1 MRWRWLGRVPYA
13 EALAAQRAH
22 RDALAEGRGAEE
34 VWLLEHDPVVT
45 TGRRGV
51 DDLDP
56 ERIAGAGYAL
66 HGTERGGFA
75 TCHEPGQLV
84 GYVLIDARE
93 IGVRRTVGAIE
104 AAVAEWLLGRGIV
117 AGPREGYPGV
127 WVGAEK
133 ICAVGLHF
141 RGGLT
146 LHGFALNLVND
157 LRGFGII
164 TPCGIRDGGVTALG
178 RLVAVAPTPAEAAPS
193 VGEIVVRRLL
203 DARRGSVNR
212 WGTEGT

>member
-22 RDALAEGRGAEE
+22 REALAEGRGAEE

-56 ERIAGAGYAL
+56 ARIAAAGYAL
-66 HGTERGGFA
+66 HATERGGFA

-84 GYVLIDARE
+84 GYVLIDARD
-93 IGVRRTVGAIE
+93 IGVRRTVAAIE
-104 AAVAEWLLGRGIV
+104 AAVAEWLLLQGV
-117 AGPREGYPGV
+117 AAGPREGYPGV
-127 WVGAEK
+127 WVGSDK

-141 RGGLT
+141 RAGLT

-157 LRGFGII
+157 LRGFGLI
-164 TPCGIRDGGVTALG
+164 TPCGIRDGGVTSLG
-178 RLVAVAPTPAEAAPS
+178 RLVPGAPAPEEVATTI
-193 VGEIVVRRLL
+193 GEIVVGRLL

-212 WGTEGT
+212 CGTEGT

>member
-22 RDALAEGRGAEE
+22 RDALAEGRVGQE

-51 DDLDP
+51 DDIDP
-56 ERIAGAGYAL
+56 EAIAAAGYAL
-66 HGTERGGFA
+66 VATERGGLA

-84 GYVLIDARE
+84 GYVLIDARD
-93 IGVRRTVGAIE
+93 IGVRRTVTTIEEAI
-104 AAVAEWLLGRGIV
+104 AEWLGTQGVV

-127 WVGAEK
+127 WVGTDK
-133 ICAVGLHF
+133 VCAVGLHF
-141 RGGLT
+141 RAGLT
-146 LHGFALNLVND
+146 LHGFALNLVNE
-157 LRGFGII
+157 LRGFGLI
-164 TPCGIRDGGVTALG
+164 TPCGIRDGGVTTLA
-178 RLVAVAPTPAEAAPS
+178 RLVADAPTPAAAAAA

-203 DARRGSVNR
+203 DAAGGTVNR
-212 WGTEGT
+212 GAPEGT

>member
-1 MRWRWLGRVPYA
+1 MRWRWLGRVPYV

-22 RDALAEGRGAEE
+22 RDALGEGRVGQE

-51 DDLDP
+51 FDLDP
-56 ERIAGAGYAL
+56 ARIAAAGYDLAA
-66 HGTERGGFA
+66 TERGGLA

-93 IGVRRTVGAIE
+93 IGVRRTIATLEGAI
-104 AAVAEWLLGRGIV
+104 VEWLGTQGV
-117 AGPREGYPGV
+117 MAGPREGYPGV
-127 WVGAEK
+127 WVGSEK
-133 ICAVGLHF
+133 LCAVGLHF

-157 LRGFGII
+157 LRGFGLI
-164 TPCGIRDGGVTALG
+164 TPCGIRDGGVTTLA
-178 RLVAVAPTPAEAAPS
+178 RLVGTAPAPAAAAAAI
-193 VGEIVVRRLL
+193 GEIVVRRLL
-203 DARRGSVNR
+203 DAAVGSVNR
-212 WGTEGT
+212 VGPEGT